1 MSMLRGLRYPTALAF
16 GLLLTA
22 AIFWSLWSFTN
33 VVFEIPA
40 IKTVKIDFSSTR
52 IDTPPEKKFAEEEI
66 KKPPVIEK
74 TETLKLTG
82 DDVQNIPFV
91 VTTLLEAP
99 VVGDTGFGVNQ
110 DRDVIP
116 LVRINPEYP
125 QRALREGIEG
135 WAQVQFTITGTGT
148 VTDVV
153 VVESSPPR
161 IFDDAAVKAVSRWR
175 YNPKVEGA
183 VAVERVGVQTIL
195 RFDLEEE

>member
-1 MSMLRGLRYPTALAF
+1 MYILRGLRYPTALAF
-16 GLLLTA
+16 GLLFTG

-33 VVFEIPA
+33 VTFEIPA
-40 IKTVKIDFSSTR
+40 VKTIDLSFSRTIVDRPPQPKTVDQPI
-52 IDTPPEKKFAEEEI
+52 EK
-66 KKPPVIEK
+66 PVIDVVPPIGGIAGEK
-74 TETLKLTG
+74 ITPVTGIERTLVERPDIKGPVL
-82 DDVQNIPFV
+82 
-91 VTTLLEAP
+91 AP
-99 VVGDTGFGVNQ
+99 AQ

-125 QRALREGIEG
+125 QRALRAGTEG
-135 WAQVQFTITGTGT
+135 WVQVQFTITGTGS

-161 IFDDAAVKAVSRWR
+161 IFDEAAVSAVSRWR